1 MRKRYIQT
9 IHFFI
14 CWKNKIQGRN
24 VEFGEFGRKTEEHLM
39 EGEKKGWG
47 KELEGEE
54 EERDEEEEG
63 EEKGVGEHLEE
74 ESGNHKETA

>member
-24 VEFGEFGRKTEEHLM
+24 VEFGEYGRKTEEHLM

-47 KELEGEE
+47 KELEG
-54 EERDEEEEG
+54 G
-63 EEKGVGEHLEE
+63 G
-74 ESGNHKETA
+74 